1 LPQDYE
7 ANLARGKEKWWVER
21 YLKGSFKY
29 TEGLVYPDFSDW
41 FVPPFEIP
49 SHWKRVT
56 GTDFGR
62 RDPTAHLVGALDP
75 VNKIVYVYREIEE
88 TLDDK
93 PLDYITTLIHTSHD
107 FPDSLLAFPHQCDP
121 RGRNRDQVSGQ
132 SWIDAYRSKG
142 LILQPAKDCEAHS
155 IAPTILKVATYAKH
169 GRLRIFSTCKKLKA
183 ELAKYKYPDRK
194 VGEDKNQGENPMDKH
209 NHLPDALRYLMA
221 PLPQFPD
228 SPDNFNVVWQE
239 TMLTVQAS
247 QLPFELTSEIPSDFV
262 GSFMDNFG

>member
-1 LPQDYE
+1 
-7 ANLARGKEKWWVER
+7 
-21 YLKGSFKY
+21 
-29 TEGLVYPDFSDW
+29 
-41 FVPPFEIP
+41 
-49 SHWKRVT
+49 
-56 GTDFGR
+56 
-62 RDPTAHLVGALDP
+62 
-75 VNKIVYVYREIEE
+75 
-88 TLDDK
+88 
-93 PLDYITTLIHTSHD
+93 
-107 FPDSLLAFPHQCDP
+107 
-121 RGRNRDQVSGQ
+121 
-132 SWIDAYRSKG
+132 
-142 LILQPAKDCEAHS
+142 
-155 IAPTILKVATYAKH
+155 
-169 GRLRIFSTCKKLKA
+169 LKA